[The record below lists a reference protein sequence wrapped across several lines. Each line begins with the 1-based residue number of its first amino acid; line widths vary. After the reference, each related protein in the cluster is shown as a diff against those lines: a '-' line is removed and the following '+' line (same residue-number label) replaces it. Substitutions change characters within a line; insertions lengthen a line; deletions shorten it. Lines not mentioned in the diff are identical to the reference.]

1 MGRVGAAMQKWGL
14 VDSANCECRDPLQ
27 TVEHVITSGPKHRP
41 PNGDW
46 GLIDLDDETLDWL
59 ALMELKVGSVWRIFL
74 RPNSGQIKLMSLK
87 VLLSAP
93 NCFTPGALLRSKMLC
108 E

>member
-59 ALMELKVGSVWRIFL
+59 ALMELKVFR
-74 RPNSGQIKLMSLK
+74 RTSGEEVFGEYFSDLTRDKLSSCLLK
-87 VLLSAP
+87 SSS
-93 NCFTPGALLRSKMLC
+93 LLRTVSPQ
-108 E
+108 EHF